1 MSNLRQDELYA
12 FLATRE
18 DWTPMRDVAG
28 NLREFY
34 GWGWGSSGFH
44 NSAIRRMI
52 TEDIEKINQSDE
64 YDMIIISGTKGVK
77 LATRGE
83 FRRWVNSEYA
93 EIFRKLKR
101 VRRLVD
107 KANADGQFNM
117 LEVEAMKKA
126 FPFPEEES
134 A

>member
-1 MSNLRQDELYA
+1 MSTLRQDELYA
-12 FLATRE
+12 FLASRE

-64 YDMIIISGTKGVK
+64 YDMIIISGTRGVK

-83 FRRWVNSEYA
+83 FRRWVKSEYA
-93 EIFRKLKR
+93 EIFRKLDR
-101 VRRLVD
+101 VRHLAK
-107 KANADGQFNM
+107 KAGMDGQLSM
-117 LEVEAMKKA
+117 EETRIREV
-126 FPFPEEES
+126 FPEEES

>member
-1 MSNLRQDELYA
+1 MSNYRQDELYA
-12 FLATRE
+12 FLASRE

-64 YDMIIISGTKGVK
+64 YDMIIISGTRGVK
-77 LATRGE
+77 LATRAE
-83 FRRWVNSEYA
+83 FRRWATAEYA

-101 VRRLVD
+101 VRHLTD
-107 KANADGQFNM
+107 KAGMDGQFDM
-117 LEVEAMKKA
+117 LEEETFRDV
-126 FPFPEEES
+126 FPGES

>member
-1 MSNLRQDELYA
+1 VSNLRQDELYA
-12 FLATRE
+12 FLASRE

-83 FRRWVNSEYA
+83 FMRWVRSEYA
-93 EIFRKLKR
+93 EIFRKLER
-101 VRRLVD
+101 VRNLTK
-107 KANADGQFNM
+107 KAGMDGQLS
-117 LEVEAMKKA
+117 LEETRIREV
-126 FPFPEEES
+126 FPEEES

>member
-1 MSNLRQDELYA
+1 MSNYRQDELYA
-12 FLATRE
+12 FLASRE

-28 NLREFY
+28 HLRSIY

-44 NSAIRRMI
+44 NSAVRRLI
-52 TEDIEKINQSDE
+52 TEDIERINQSDE

-83 FRRWVNSEYA
+83 FARWATAEYA

-101 VRRLVD
+101 VRKLTD
-107 KANADGQFNM
+107 KAGLDGQLRM
-117 LEVEAMKKA
+117 LEEAT
-126 FPFPEEES
+126 FRDVFPEGT

>member
-1 MSNLRQDELYA
+1 MSNYRQDELYA
-12 FLATRE
+12 FLASRE

-28 NLREFY
+28 NLRGIY

-44 NSAIRRMI
+44 NSGIRRMI

-64 YDMIIISGTKGVK
+64 YDMIIISGTRGVK

-83 FRRWVNSEYA
+83 FRRWVKSEYA
-93 EIFRKLKR
+93 EIFRKLDR
-101 VRRLVD
+101 VRNLTK
-107 KANADGQFNM
+107 KAGMDGQLSM
-117 LEVEAMKKA
+117 EETRIREV
-126 FPFPEEES
+126 FPEEES

>member
-28 NLREFY
+28 HLRPIY

-44 NSAIRRMI
+44 NSAVRRMI
-52 TEDIEKINQSDE
+52 TEDIEKINESDE
-64 YDMIIISGTKGVK
+64 YDMIVISGTRGVK
-77 LATRGE
+77 LASRAE

-101 VRRLVD
+101 VRGLVK
-107 KANADGQFNM
+107 KANADGQFDM
-117 LEVEAMKKA
+117 LEIEAMHKA
-126 FPFPEEES
+126 FPEEES

>member
-1 MSNLRQDELYA
+1 MSNYRQDELYA
-12 FLATRE
+12 FLASRE

-28 NLREFY
+28 HLRSIY

-44 NSAIRRMI
+44 NSAVRRLI
-52 TEDIEKINQSDE
+52 TEDIERINQSDE

-83 FRRWVNSEYA
+83 FRRWVKSEYA
-93 EIFRKLKR
+93 EIFRKLER
-101 VRRLVD
+101 VRNLAK
-107 KANADGQFNM
+107 KAGMDGQLSM
-117 LEVEAMKKA
+117 EETRIREV
-126 FPFPEEES
+126 FPEEES

>member
-1 MSNLRQDELYA
+1 MSNYRQDELYA

-28 NLREFY
+28 NLRSIY

-52 TEDIEKINQSDE
+52 TDDIERINHSDE
-64 YDMIIISGTKGVK
+64 YDMIIISGTKGIK

-83 FRRWVNSEYA
+83 FARWVRSEYA
-93 EIFRKLKR
+93 EIFRKLDR
-101 VRRLVD
+101 VRHLAN
-107 KANADGQFNM
+107 KAGLDGQLRL
-117 LEVEAMKKA
+117 LEEETFRDV
-126 FPFPEEES
+126 FPEES

>member
-1 MSNLRQDELYA
+1 MSNYRQDELYA
-12 FLATRE
+12 FLASRE

-28 NLREFY
+28 NLRMIY

-44 NSAIRRMI
+44 NSAVRRLI
-52 TEDIEKINQSDE
+52 TEDIERINQSDE
-64 YDMIIISGTKGVK
+64 YDMIIISGSRGIK

-83 FRRWVNSEYA
+83 FARWATAEYA

-101 VRRLVD
+101 VRHLTD
-107 KANADGQFNM
+107 KAGLDGQLRL
-117 LEVEAMKKA
+117 LEEAT
-126 FPFPEEES
+126 FRDVFPEGT